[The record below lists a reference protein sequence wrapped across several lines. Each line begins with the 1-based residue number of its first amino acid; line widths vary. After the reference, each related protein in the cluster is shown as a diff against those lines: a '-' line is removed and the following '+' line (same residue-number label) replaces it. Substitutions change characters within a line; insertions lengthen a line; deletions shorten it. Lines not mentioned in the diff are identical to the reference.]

1 MIKYSTISL
10 PKELYDKLQEI
21 LEENPDMGYSSVA
34 DFCKEAI
41 RLHVQ
46 EIKRE
51 LREDFLRSVDVP
63 LLVKKIQSISAAD
76 KGTYGKIFEKMNCI
90 AFLFSSSYKMKY
102 CNKEFLDHF
111 GYSRIEDVVGRDVSK
126 FFEDKNLQKKIKRGG
141 LRNEEVKAVRRDGK
155 KIDLLLDVTKINNNM
170 YVGTAKDVT
179 VKNYLIERERRL
191 RELYEQLINEL
202 FDSIMVVQDEK
213 IKFVNRR
220 ITVTGYKA
228 EDVLGKHYLDFVPE
242 EDKKRLADAYEKML
256 KGKIEMKPR
265 KYKAIFSDGSIREV
279 ELMSK
284 KIKYE
289 GKDALLVVV
298 RAIGK
303 KVNRGKK

>member
-46 EIKRE
+46 EIKQE

-76 KGTYGKIFEKMNCI
+76 EGTYGKIFEKMNCI

-111 GYSRIEDVVGRDVSK
+111 GYSRIEDVVGKDVSK
-126 FFEDKNLQKKIKRGG
+126 FFEDKNLQKKIKRDLNCFEFSTRYGYFSSTNISFSPFFTLENSLFLPSLSFNFNISQGKEEDNFSRVQTFWRMSFPPSWQKFKSHSSTSGSIFSPTLTQRGG
-141 LRNEEVKAVRRDGK
+141 KTTGGFLPSPFQHKHRGRDGQRQK
-155 KIDLLLDVTKINNNM
+155 AQNLLPDL
-170 YVGTAKDVT
+170 
-179 VKNYLIERERRL
+179 
-191 RELYEQLINEL
+191 
-202 FDSIMVVQDEK
+202 
-213 IKFVNRR
+213 
-220 ITVTGYKA
+220 
-228 EDVLGKHYLDFVPE
+228 
-242 EDKKRLADAYEKML
+242 
-256 KGKIEMKPR
+256 
-265 KYKAIFSDGSIREV
+265 AIPGDW
-279 ELMSK
+279 
-284 KIKYE
+284 
-289 GKDALLVVV
+289 
-298 RAIGK
+298 
-303 KVNRGKK
+303 

>member
-41 RLHVQ
+41 RVHVQ

-51 LREDFLRSVDVP
+51 LREDFLRSIDVP

-76 KGTYGKIFEKMNCI
+76 EGTYGKIFEKMNCI
-90 AFLFSSSYKMKY
+90 AFLFSSGHKMKY

-111 GYSRIEDVVGRDVSK
+111 GYSRVEDVVGRDISK
-126 FFEDKNLQKKIKRGG
+126 FFEDKNLKKKIKRGG
-141 LRNEEVKAVRRDGK
+141 VKNEEVKAVRRDGK
-155 KIDLLLDVTKINNNM
+155 RIDLLLDVTRVNNL

-179 VKNYLIERERRL
+179 VKNYLIEKERRL

-220 ITVTGYKA
+220 ITMTGYKA
-228 EDVLGKHYLDFVPE
+228 EEVLGKNYLNFVAE
-242 EDKKRLADAYEKML
+242 EDRGRIAKAYEKML
-256 KGKIEMKPR
+256 KGKMEMKPR
-265 KYKAIFSDGSIREV
+265 KYKAIFSDGSIKEV

-284 KIKYE
+284 RIKYE

-298 RAIGK
+298 RGGERK